1 MDRSYADEDKASA
14 SPQRLDSSPDSATDL
29 QSLAGN
35 QAVSDAMDSRAKAN
49 AMRAELETDHKLI
62 LDSYNRHGAE
72 VARLQQLEDNDEIT
86 VQGLE
91 DKKKLAAQQE
101 ELWKAWTKAQD
112 DLELIDNP
120 GATNQQLNEMMA
132 RRGVTGGTGYD
143 VDFRPGSTKLGPNG
157 IVSTDPNWTG
167 TELKDGTATSQ
178 SKSTTNT
185 IDTSGFTR
193 KTTDTTSTVS
203 ENSSSTS
210 TKTSGFSLGANGPE
224 KSWGDSESTTTQN
237 GPDGVA
243 ETNSRSTSNKV
254 GLSGIST
261 STETSQSIGD
271 MKTTKKES
279 VGVSRGDGKVGA
291 NYSSSTDING
301 RSSGTNLSAGAIAG
315 DDGVGQY
322 ASAGKDFSQ
331 DRGGGV
337 KTGQSAG
344 LDGKWVVNVTQV
356 EGSDPVQYQI
366 TMTINL
372 GVKLSANRTAEGA
385 LGNENSGVSRNS
397 SISAQA
403 SGSVTGTF
411 THVYSAE
418 TTKKYLGALTA
429 DGSGGAEKELKV
441 VSLAARGSM
450 DEAQKLLTGVQAAT
464 MSPEAAAAMTEGDAA
479 SFEISGDAGGKLGA
493 GTKSGGFG
501 AGVELGGSVGEKLK
515 RSVAVKNGKV
525 VITVTA
531 STSAGNTLGG
541 NVSMDGAGGGYSRT
555 STDNDSQ
562 SLTFTLDPKDP
573 QYAQNFALIS
583 DHTTIAGLRFVAK
596 EHPNLVT
603 SDTSTTGEDRS
614 STTTATVAGVSLGIS
629 DVSGYEETKATDASG
644 TSHQYVGKAGGGAS
658 VDVAGFKGEYSEKST
673 VTTTTDPNGK
683 AGGDLATEKS
693 ETDFSTSVSK
703 FADNFVKS
711 PIATTVGLFTGGS
724 KVAQSKKGVA
734 GMQLSDGDYDTI
746 YATSLLPVQWNRP
759 VAGSEFGAWQ
769 GLGARIADTGNDH
782 ARMAQLLA
790 RYGDDHD
797 GAVAALQAIVRH
809 YDSTQGGSRYDW
821 PGEMSAEKSSF
832 TSLVDGDSLKPV
844 LDLEGQGKNQAA
856 LDKATETM
864 GKLDKLAEA
873 LVAKK
878 DQFSDGSA
886 LADMQGRLGKRRKDL
901 AARVYVINQR
911 VKTAGIDAI
920 PVSGP
925 PTAEEAA
932 KIDIA
937 ALAATMVQNYKQTAA
952 GFDAEQ
958 GRQFGI
964 IQAEIASRDGFWGMS
979 TAKTATA
986 FSDIR
991 MKVWPQ
997 WNTLLHAA
1005 EEEARK
1011 AGVDPNLL
1019 VPRPAVQWANLLHK
1033 DAFGVDLG
1041 VAF

>member
-1 MDRSYADEDKASA
+1 M
-14 SPQRLDSSPDSATDL
+14 
-29 QSLAGN
+29 
-35 QAVSDAMDSRAKAN
+35 AN
-49 AMRAELETDHKLI
+49 GMRAELETEHKLI

-86 VQGLE
+86 LQGLE
-91 DKKKLAAQQE
+91 DKKRLTDQQE
-101 ELWKAWTKAQD
+101 QLWKAWQKGQD

-120 GATNQQLNEMMA
+120 GATNQQLNELMA
-132 RRGVTGGTGYD
+132 RRGVNGSTGAD
-143 VDFRPGSTKLGPNG
+143 VDFRSGSTRIGPNG
-157 IVSTDPNWTG
+157 IVSIDPNWTE
-167 TELKDGTATSQ
+167 TELANGTSTSR
-178 SKSTTNT
+178 STSSTNT
-185 IDTSGFTR
+185 IDTSGFAH
-193 KTTDTTSTVS
+193 KSTDTTSTVS
-203 ENSSSTS
+203 ENSSTTA
-210 TKTSGFSLGANGPE
+210 TKTSGFSIGPNGPE
-224 KSWGDSESTTTQN
+224 KSWGTSESTTEQN
-237 GPDGVA
+237 GPDGVPM
-243 ETNSRSTSNKV
+243 TTSQSSSSKV
-254 GLSGIST
+254 GLSGYSN

-271 MKTTKKES
+271 MKTTNKQS
-279 VGVSRGDGKVGA
+279 YGVSRGDGKVGA
-291 NYSSSTDING
+291 NYSSSTDVNG
-301 RSSGTNLSAGAIAG
+301 RTSGTSLGAGTIAG

-331 DRGGGV
+331 DRGEGV

-356 EGSDPVQYQI
+356 EGSDPAQYQI
-366 TMTINL
+366 TLTINL

-385 LGNENSGVSRNS
+385 FGNENAGVNRSSSFSLSG
-397 SISAQA
+397 SA
-403 SGSVTGTF
+403 SVTGTF

-429 DGSGGAEKELKV
+429 NGSGGAEKELRV
-441 VSLAARGSM
+441 VMLASQGSM

-464 MSPEAAAAMTEGDAA
+464 MSPEAAAAMSEGDAA
-479 SFEISGDAGGKLGA
+479 EFEIGGDVGGKVGV

-501 AGVELGGSVGEKLK
+501 AGVDGGSTVGEKLK
-515 RSVAVKNGKV
+515 RSVALKNGKV
-525 VITVTA
+525 VITITA
-531 STSAGNTLGG
+531 TNSAGDTLGA
-541 NVSMDGAGGGYSRT
+541 NVSMDGAGGGYSA
-555 STDNDSQ
+555 STTDTQSQ
-562 SLTFTLDPKDP
+562 SMTFTLDPKDP
-573 QYAQNFALIS
+573 QYAANFALIS
-583 DHTTIAGLRFVAK
+583 DHTTIAGLRYVAK

-603 SDTSTTGEDRS
+603 SDTSTTGEDGS
-614 STTTATVAGVSLGIS
+614 STTTATVAGVTVGIN
-629 DVSGYEETKATDASG
+629 DVRGYEESQTTDENG
-644 TSHQYVGKAGGGAS
+644 TSHKYVGKAGGGAS
-658 VDVAGFKGEYSEKST
+658 IDVAGIKGEYAEKST
-673 VTTTTDPNGK
+673 VTTTTGPDGK

-703 FADNFVKS
+703 FAENFAKS
-711 PIATTVGLFTGGS
+711 PIATTVGIFTGGS

-734 GMQLSDGDYDTI
+734 GMQLSDADFDTI
-746 YATSLLPVQWNRP
+746 YATSLLPIQWNKP

-769 GLGARIADTGNDH
+769 GLGARIADTDGDH
-782 ARMAQLLA
+782 ARIAQLLA

-809 YDSTQGGSRYDW
+809 YDSTEGGSRYDW
-821 PGEMSAEKSSF
+821 PGELSAEKSTF
-832 TSLVDGDSLKPV
+832 TSLVDGDPV
-844 LDLEGQGKNQAA
+844 KAVLGLEGQGKNQAA
-856 LDKATETM
+856 LDKITEVM
-864 GKLDKLAEA
+864 GKLDKLAET

-886 LADMQGRLGKRRKDL
+886 LADMQGRLGKRRKEL
-901 AARVYVINQR
+901 AARAYIINQR
-911 VKTAGIDAI
+911 VQTAGIDAV

-925 PTAEEAA
+925 PTADEAA
-932 KIDIA
+932 KIDTA

-964 IQAEIASRDGFWGMS
+964 IQGEIAKRDSIWGMS
-979 TAKTATA
+979 TTTAATA

-997 WNTLLHAA
+997 WNDILHAA

-1019 VPRPAVQWANLLHK
+1019 VPRPAVEWANRLHR